1 MTSIIKGCFAFLLFF
16 ILSIFVFGQNDELAT
31 QKLLWRTRAETISG
45 NLLKESFKINE
56 IQRALLFAKLGDL
69 WWKADTNQSNNWF
82 EKSVDT
88 VFFYSPDES
97 KTDKKEYFETV
108 RNILTVI
115 ADRNQKQSNR
125 LIKILS
131 ETAKNSENETE
142 SNADALIK
150 YALQIVKDDPAK
162 AAQIGSL
169 ALRVGH
175 PKEFYKLIWELRRN
189 SRPLADQ
196 LFNEAF
202 SIAKTSRHY
211 DLLQGVQLAV
221 LPESTIYDFPLA
233 LSASPPQKL
242 EVLNFFAD
250 YILQLQTSYTAK
262 IITSCS
268 TEAILISRSRMQFE
282 TLLPQKA
289 GIVRQAV
296 DVCLDKKTQGAFE
309 NLEKPSKD
317 LNIQELLDLAD
328 ESKDNP
334 IVRMGYLTK
343 AVILANNQKKYAL
356 VIKIVN
362 SLTKED
368 LAEDAEFWEQMRY
381 DASGNLAF
389 IQFKEGDLQNF
400 DKTLEDVPT
409 AYRPFAQMV
418 FVLQFPAEDK
428 SSYSH
433 QIEVLNNART
443 GFIKSEKPFTLKS
456 DYWFQ
461 LVKLYSKHKLNEDA
475 SGVFREIIKAYN
487 LTLSEKEHNQT
498 LIASGII
505 ASVFSPTFLET
516 QENSIFETVNLANEP
531 TSRVNIYLALLKISL
546 QKYKSLND
554 IKIKQDSRADN
565 LDKDG

>member
-1 MTSIIKGCFAFLLFF
+1 MPCCSPNSAIYG
-16 ILSIFVFGQNDELAT
+16 G
-31 QKLLWRTRAETISG
+31 
-45 NLLKESFKINE
+45 
-56 IQRALLFAKLGDL
+56 
-69 WWKADTNQSNNWF
+69 KADPSQSNNWF
-82 EKSVDT
+82 EKSVDA

-97 KTDKKEYFETV
+97 KNNKKEYFETV

-115 ADRNQKQSNR
+115 ADRNQKQANR

-131 ETAKNSENETE
+131 ENDKNSEDETG

-150 YALQIVKDDPAK
+150 YALQIVKDNPAK

-169 ALRVGH
+169 ALRVGP
-175 PKEFYKLIWELRRN
+175 PKEFYKLIWELRRTN
-189 SRPLADQ
+189 KSLADQ

-202 SIAKTSRHY
+202 SIAKVSRSY
-211 DLLQGVQLAV
+211 DMLQGIQLAV
-221 LPESTIYDFPLA
+221 LPESTIYDFPAA
-233 LSASPPQKL
+233 LSATPSQKL

-250 YILQLQTSYTAK
+250 YIVQLQASFTTGNISG
-262 IITSCS
+262 CS
-268 TEAILISRSRMQFE
+268 VEAILISRSRMFFE

-289 GIVRQAV
+289 GIVRQAI
-296 DVCLDKKTQGAFE
+296 DGCLNKKTQSAFE
-309 NLEKPSKD
+309 KLEKPAKELD
-317 LNIQELLDLAD
+317 IQGLLDIAD
-328 ESKDNP
+328 ENKDNP
-334 IVRMGYLTK
+334 IIRLGYLTK
-343 AVILANNQKKYAL
+343 AVLLASNQKKYAL

-362 SLTKED
+362 SLTKEEMETD
-368 LAEDAEFWEQMRY
+368 EEFWEQMRY

-389 IQFKEGDLQNF
+389 IQYKEGDLQNS
-400 DKTLEDVPT
+400 DKTLADVPA
-409 AYRPFAQMV
+409 AYRSFAQMV

-428 SSYSH
+428 SSYNH
-433 QIEVLNNART
+433 RIEVLNNART

-475 SGVFREIIKAYN
+475 SDVFREIIKAYN
-487 LTLSEKEHNQT
+487 LTPTEKENNQT
-498 LIASGII
+498 LISSGII

-516 QENSIFETVNLANEP
+516 QENSIFETVTLANEP

-565 LDKDG
+565 LNKDG